1 MFLIQYI
8 KRYKLTYISV
18 VAIFLIGCIIGVFIS
33 LKISENDKTEISN
46 YLHNSVE
53 QIKSGTLNKQGIFK
67 ESLISNLKFAGMVWL
82 LGCTVIASFT
92 IYILMIYKGFVFGYI
107 IAIILSILDMRS
119 GGILLIPTI
128 ILRNILFLPIVF
140 LLATSGIRMYK
151 GLNRKEINIKIEL
164 ARHSIVMTISAVF
177 AVVVSC
183 IEAYS
188 STIILHFL

>member
-1 MFLIQYI
+1 MLHLKYQKKIKKKFGNYI
-8 KRYKLTYISV
+8 ENAREN
-18 VAIFLIGCIIGVFIS
+18 
-33 LKISENDKTEISN
+33 LKSEGLDKK
-46 YLHNSVE
+46 Y
-53 QIKSGTLNKQGIFK
+53 IFK
-67 ESLISNLKFAGMVWL
+67 ESLFSQIKLLGIVWI

-92 IYILMIYKGFVFGYI
+92 IYVLMIYKGFLLGYI
-107 IAIILSILDMRS
+107 I
-119 GGILLIPTI
+119 TI
-128 ILRNILFLPIVF
+128 IISVFGVKNGIEFLAPTVILKNIIFLPIVF